1 MMGSLQRF
9 VARGLM
15 LVAALAAVCVVH
27 STPASA
33 EQLTVAGISAVQGE
47 QSDVPPS
54 CPVGGD
60 DTHLSV
66 AGVLGI
72 STVVGGLVAFG
83 RDTEAVGSTVR
94 YAVQA
99 PYCPV
104 WQTTPSLIQLR
115 ISRR

>member
-1 MMGSLQRF
+1 MMRSLQRF
-9 VARGLM
+9 LARGLM
-15 LVAALAAVCVVH
+15 LVAALAAVCMVH

-33 EQLTVAGISAVQGE
+33 EQLTAAGTTAVQGE

-66 AGVLGI
+66 AGVLGV
-72 STVVGGLVAFG
+72 SSVVGALVPFG
-83 RDTEAVGSTVR
+83 RDAAAVGETSLYVVR
-94 YAVQA
+94 A
-99 PYCPV
+99 PSCPL